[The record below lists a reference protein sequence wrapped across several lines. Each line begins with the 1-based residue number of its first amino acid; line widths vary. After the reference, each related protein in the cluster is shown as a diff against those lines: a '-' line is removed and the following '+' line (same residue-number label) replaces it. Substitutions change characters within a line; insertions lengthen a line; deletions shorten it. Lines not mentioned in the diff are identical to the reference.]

1 MNSNEY
7 YKIRSIK
14 DGNWYW
20 IDRTILNNFGKELK
34 PTGIAVYNVL
44 VSYANSKT
52 QSCFP
57 SQTTIAE
64 LISVSRKTV
73 IKNIKLLRDLDLIS
87 IKKKKRSFYYFLL
100 KPDVKNEIQGSE
112 EKEPLR
118 VKDGYSINKDI
129 NINNNNI
136 ISVKS
141 LNSNSDKSKI
151 FKPENREE
159 LLALDISK
167 TLNDSKNFFLYLS
180 YAKKYPEPLLRKL
193 LGDVKETPTEK
204 NRTSPSALFNYLLKK
219 YDV

>member
-20 IDRTILNNFGKELK
+20 IDRTVLKNFGKELK

-44 VSYANSKT
+44 VSFANSKT

-73 IKNIKLLRDLDLIS
+73 IKNIKLLKDLDLIS
-87 IKKKKRSFYYFLL
+87 IKKKKRSFYYLLL

-112 EKEPLR
+112 EKDPLG

-141 LNSNSDKSKI
+141 LNSNSDKSTI

-167 TLNDSKNFFLYLS
+167 ALNDSKNFFLYLS

-204 NRTSPSALFNYLLKK
+204 IRSSRSALFNYLLKK

>member
-44 VSYANSKT
+44 VSFANSKT

-73 IKNIKLLRDLDLIS
+73 IKNIKLLKDLDLIS

-112 EKEPLR
+112 EKDPLR

-167 TLNDSKNFFLYLS
+167 ALNDSKNFFLYLS
-180 YAKKYPEPLLRKL
+180 YAKKYPETLLRKL

-204 NRTSPSALFNYLLKK
+204 IRISRSALFNYLLKK

>member
-204 NRTSPSALFNYLLKK
+204 IRTSRSALFNYLLKK